1 MSQKTRGYLVEILLF
16 FSYAFFAVNW
26 IVGTTLT
33 QEIMVFFGLTTFSSA
48 TMISIAITVAKIIGN
63 LAAAWFLVRLQ
74 PKWSVAFASG
84 LVTLGAIL
92 SVFSTSYI
100 LFVAMRF
107 ILGFGGALLI
117 VYFGP
122 FVVRYFTSEQRP
134 VLNGINAASYTA
146 GSILAMLLID
156 PVRSLQET
164 WQGTMLFF
172 GGCSAVLLVCW
183 FFVGENFSLT
193 QSESTSK
200 SEEKP
205 YTFKDG
211 LRDRINYTL
220 PFTYSGFLL
229 FYLVILT
236 IFPLAKD
243 TPLNPQTLATIVAL
257 SAIIGS
263 FFGIMLTKK
272 YPLRLPVVR
281 IAGVLITAFGFLL
294 ISATS
299 PTIAIIAA
307 IGLGISLFLPMTAL
321 MTIPQELPGTTPAKV
336 TLIMGFFWSFAYI
349 LETIAYYGVGLI
361 IDAGGFTTGLYV
373 SAALS
378 LTCFIG
384 SFLLPETGKV
394 TK

>member
-1 MSQKTRGYLVEILLF
+1 M
-16 FSYAFFAVNW
+16 A
-26 IVGTTLT
+26 
-33 QEIMVFFGLTTFSSA
+33 
-48 TMISIAITVAKIIGN
+48 
-63 LAAAWFLVRLQ
+63 
-74 PKWSVAFASG
+74 
-84 LVTLGAIL
+84 
-92 SVFSTSYI
+92 
-100 LFVAMRF
+100 
-107 ILGFGGALLI
+107 
-117 VYFGP
+117 
-122 FVVRYFTSEQRP
+122 
-134 VLNGINAASYTA
+134 
-146 GSILAMLLID
+146 
-156 PVRSLQET
+156 
-164 WQGTMLFF
+164 
-172 GGCSAVLLVCW
+172 CW

-193 QSESTSK
+193 QSNTSQK
-200 SEEKP
+200 EEKT

-243 TPLNPQTLATIVAL
+243 TPLNPKTLATIVAL
-257 SAIIGS
+257 SAIVGS
-263 FFGIMLTKK
+263 FFGIILTKK

-299 PTIAIIAA
+299 AIVAIVAA

-361 IDAGGFTTGLYV
+361 IDAGGFTIGLYV

-384 SFLLPETGKV
+384 SFLLPETGK
-394 TK
+394 K